1 MKKLVIW
8 TLIAVATISAIS
20 AGAHADSY
28 SKTSDYKKPRSIMPG
43 LLIGSGVP
51 KGYGG
56 MSLPE
61 ESVMEFCE
69 QGVTKAFYLYPGEK
83 FSTRD
88 KYNCGAGTIDYT
100 GGAFRGDGTREVLEA
115 IYNAANKGEK
125 VLVHCWNGSHAT
137 GEIIALALKQFCG
150 YSDSDA
156 ANYWKQNIH
165 DKFQSKYESIL
176 KRIRNFETFSD
187 LNFSSSQRAK
197 FCP

>member
-1 MKKLVIW
+1 MKKFIIW
-8 TLIAVATISAIS
+8 ALAAVATL
-20 AGAHADSY
+20 GAVSSNANAA
-28 SKTSDYKKPRSIMPG
+28 DYKAPRTILPG

-56 MSLPE
+56 KSLPVE
-61 ESVMEFCE
+61 KVKEYCE
-69 QGVTKAFYLYPGEK
+69 QGITTAFYLYPSEN
-83 FSTRD
+83 FSTEGT
-88 KYNCGAGTIDYT
+88 YNCGSGSIRYK
-100 GGAFRGDGTREVLEA
+100 GGAFRGRDTKEVLET
-115 IYNAANKGEK
+115 ILRAANRGEK

-137 GEIIALALKQFCG
+137 GEIAALALKQFCG
-150 YSDSDA
+150 YSDKEA

-187 LNFSSSQRAK
+187 LNFTSSQRAK